1 MLTARARLKLK
12 PNTGTRGRAYIVAD
26 AAALRTLAQ
35 ACELAARGAVGIEIC
50 TLYAADGHPY
60 ERFITR
66 EVTEDDWQQ
75 DQEADAIES
84 VAMYDSVKQ
93 QYQDLIAPQ

>member
-60 ERFITR
+60 EIFITR
-66 EVTEDDWQQ
+66 EVTEDEWQR

>member
-60 ERFITR
+60 EIFITR
-66 EVTEDDWQQ
+66 EVTEDEWQQ

-93 QYQDLIAPQ
+93 KYRESIVI

>member
-12 PNTGTRGRAYIVAD
+12 PSTDTRGRAYIVAD

-60 ERFITR
+60 EIFITR
-66 EVTEDDWQQ
+66 EVTEDEWQQ

-93 QYQDLIAPQ
+93 QYRGLIAPQ

>member
-12 PNTGTRGRAYIVAD
+12 PNTGTRGRAYIMAD

-60 ERFITR
+60 EIFITR
-66 EVTEDDWQQ
+66 EVTEDEWQQ
-75 DQEADAIES
+75 DCAADAIES
-84 VAMYDSVKQ
+84 VAMYNDVKKK
-93 QYQDLIAPQ
+93 YQEVIASQ

>member
-1 MLTARARLKLK
+1 MLTAKARLKLK
-12 PNTGTRGRAYIVAD
+12 SSTDTRGRAYIVAD

-60 ERFITR
+60 EIFITR
-66 EVTEDDWQQ
+66 EVTEDEWQQ

-93 QYQDLIAPQ
+93 KYQESIASQ

>member
-60 ERFITR
+60 EIFITR
-66 EVTEDDWQQ
+66 EVTEDEWQQ

-93 QYQDLIAPQ
+93 QYRDLIAPQ

>member
-60 ERFITR
+60 EIFITR
-66 EVTEDDWQQ
+66 EVTEDEWQQ

>member
-60 ERFITR
+60 EIFITR
-66 EVTEDDWQQ
+66 EATEDEWQQ

>member
-35 ACELAARGAVGIEIC
+35 ASELAARGAVGIEIC

-60 ERFITR
+60 EIFITR
-66 EVTEDDWQQ
+66 EVTEDEWQQ

>member
-60 ERFITR
+60 EIFITR
-66 EVTEDDWQQ
+66 EVTEDEWQQ

-84 VAMYDSVKQ
+84 VALYDSVKQ

>member
-12 PNTGTRGRAYIVAD
+12 PSTDTRGRAYIVAD

-50 TLYAADGHPY
+50 TLSNLTNVPHVQDHYFRP
-60 ERFITR
+60 TR
-66 EVTEDDWQQ
+66 CLTGQVTHQGPCQ
-75 DQEADAIES
+75 
-84 VAMYDSVKQ
+84 
-93 QYQDLIAPQ
+93 

>member
-60 ERFITR
+60 EIFITR
-66 EVTEDDWQQ
+66 EVTEDEWQQ

-93 QYQDLIAPQ
+93 KYQESIASQ

>member
-1 MLTARARLKLK
+1 MLTAKARLKLK
-12 PNTGTRGRAYIVAD
+12 PNTSTRGRAYIVAD

-60 ERFITR
+60 EIFITR
-66 EVTEDDWQQ
+66 EVTEDEWQQ

-93 QYQDLIAPQ
+93 KYQDSIASQ

>member
-60 ERFITR
+60 EIFITR
-66 EVTEDDWQQ
+66 EVTEDEWQQ

-93 QYQDLIAPQ
+93 QYQDSIASQ

>member
-60 ERFITR
+60 EIFITR
-66 EVTEDDWQQ
+66 EVTEDEWQQ
-75 DQEADAIES
+75 DQEADAMAS

>member
-12 PNTGTRGRAYIVAD
+12 PNTGTRGRAYIMAD

-60 ERFITR
+60 EIFITR
-66 EVTEDDWQQ
+66 EVTEDEWQN
-75 DQEADAIES
+75 DTEANAIS
-84 VAMYDSVKQ
+84 AVSLYDSVKQ
-93 QYQDLIAPQ
+93 QYQDSAASQ